1 MANLSSPPPLCS
13 PAKTGARRPAHGRF
27 AGGAGD
33 DGAGDGPPPSRG
45 CRVGRVNGT
54 LPLVLA
60 LLLGGAGALWAASP
74 AMPTKRPAVPQR
86 IVSINL
92 CADQLVLALAD
103 RGQIAGLTKN
113 ATDTEMS
120 GEAAKAQGIPLLS
133 NSAEQIL
140 AIEPDLI
147 IGMPASRSA
156 ALRALPSQSY
166 PLIDLATA
174 NTLDEIHM
182 SIRQTAAAVGH
193 PDRGTR
199 LIAQMEEELAGL
211 PKPGNGRVAAY
222 YQRRGYMT
230 GTGTLI
236 DDLMTRIGLVNL
248 AGELGKPPLSQ
259 LSLEEMVA
267 ARPDFLIVESATDT
281 VTDQGSEMLHHP
293 ALKDIPRISVPQAW
307 TVCGSPA
314 YTQAARSMAAQIAH
328 IDGNRT

>member
-1 MANLSSPPPLCS
+1 MR
-13 PAKTGARRPAHGRF
+13 ARA
-27 AGGAGD
+27 
-33 DGAGDGPPPSRG
+33 
-45 CRVGRVNGT
+45 
-54 LPLVLA
+54 LA
-60 LLLGGAGALWAASP
+60 VAAALLGGAGLLWATSP
-74 AMPTKRPAVPQR
+74 APRAKAPAVPQR

-113 ATDTEMS
+113 ATDVEMS
-120 GEAAKAQGIPLLS
+120 GEAAKAAGIPLLS

-156 ALRALPSQSY
+156 ALRALPRQDY
-166 PLIDLATA
+166 PLLDLATA
-174 NTLDEIHM
+174 NTLDEIYA
-182 SIRQTAAAVGH
+182 SIRETAAAVGH
-193 PDRGTR
+193 PKRGSA
-199 LIAQMEEELAGL
+199 LIARMQGELAGL
-211 PKPGNGRVAAY
+211 PKPGKGRVAAY

-236 DDLMTRIGLVNL
+236 DELMGRVGLVNL
-248 AGELGKPPLSQ
+248 AGKLGKPPLSQ

-267 ARPDFLIVESATDT
+267 AEPDFLIVESATDV

-293 ALKDIPRISVPQAW
+293 AIKDIPRISIPQAW

-314 YTQAARSMAAQIAH
+314 YTQAARSMTAQIAR
-328 IDGNRT
+328 IDGDRS

>member
-1 MANLSSPPPLCS
+1 VLTESLAVL
-13 PAKTGARRPAHGRF
+13 T
-27 AGGAGD
+27 
-33 DGAGDGPPPSRG
+33 PSRG
-45 CRVGRVNGT
+45 I
-54 LPLVLA
+54 LA
-60 LLLGGAGALWAASP
+60 FVLLLGGAGALSGASAP
-74 AMPTKRPAVPQR
+74 LQTKTPAVPQR

-113 ATDTEMS
+113 ATDVEMS
-120 GEAAKAQGIPLLS
+120 GEAAKAHGVPLLS

-156 ALRALPSQSY
+156 ALRALPRQDY
-166 PLIDLATA
+166 PLLDLATA
-174 NTLDEIHM
+174 NTLDEIYT
-182 SIRQTAAAVGH
+182 SVRETAAAVGH
-193 PDRGTR
+193 PERGSA
-199 LIAQMEEELAGL
+199 LIARMQGELAGL
-211 PKPGNGRVAAY
+211 PKPGKGRVAAY

-236 DDLMTRIGLVNL
+236 DELMGRVGLVNL
-248 AGELGKPPLSQ
+248 AGKLGKPPLSQ

-267 ARPDFLIVESATDT
+267 AEPDFLIVESATDV

-293 ALKDIPRISVPQAW
+293 AIKDIPRISIPQAW

-314 YTQAARSMAAQIAH
+314 YTQAARSMTAQIAR
-328 IDGNRT
+328 IDGDRS

>member
-1 MANLSSPPPLCS
+1 MQQ
-13 PAKTGARRPAHGRF
+13 
-27 AGGAGD
+27 
-33 DGAGDGPPPSRG
+33 RG
-45 CRVGRVNGT
+45 
-54 LPLVLA
+54 LLA
-60 LLLGGAGALWAASP
+60 LAALVGGAGALWAASTAPP
-74 AMPTKRPAVPQR
+74 AKAPAVPQR

-103 RGQIAGLTKN
+103 RSQISGLTHN

-120 GEAAKAQGIPLLS
+120 GEAAKAHGLPLLS

-147 IGMPASRSA
+147 VGMPASRSA
-156 ALRALPSQSY
+156 ALRALPEQSY
-166 PLIDLATA
+166 PLLDLDTA
-174 NTLDEIHM
+174 NTLDEIYT
-182 SIRQTAAAVGH
+182 SIRQTAVAVGH
-193 PDRGTR
+193 PELGTA
-199 LIAQMEEELAGL
+199 LIARMQSELAGL
-211 PKPGNGRVAAY
+211 PKPGKGRVAAY

-236 DDLMTRIGLVNL
+236 DELMARVGLVNL
-248 AGELGKPPLSQ
+248 AGKLGKPPLSQ

-267 ARPDFLIVESATDT
+267 AQPDYLIVESATDK

-314 YTQAARSMAAQIAH
+314 YTQAARSMARQIARVE
-328 IDGNRT
+328 GKTS

>member
-1 MANLSSPPPLCS
+1 MR
-13 PAKTGARRPAHGRF
+13 ARA
-27 AGGAGD
+27 
-33 DGAGDGPPPSRG
+33 
-45 CRVGRVNGT
+45 
-54 LPLVLA
+54 LA
-60 LLLGGAGALWAASP
+60 VAAALLGGAGLLWATSP
-74 AMPTKRPAVPQR
+74 APRAKAPAVPQR

-113 ATDTEMS
+113 ATDVEMS
-120 GEAAKAQGIPLLS
+120 GEAAKAAGIPLLS

-156 ALRALPSQSY
+156 ALRALPRQDY
-166 PLIDLATA
+166 PLLDLATA
-174 NTLDEIHM
+174 NTLDEIYT
-182 SIRQTAAAVGH
+182 SIRETAAAVGH
-193 PDRGTR
+193 PERGSA
-199 LIAQMEEELAGL
+199 LIARMQGELAGL
-211 PKPGNGRVAAY
+211 PKPGKGRVAAY

-236 DDLMTRIGLVNL
+236 DELMGRVGLVNL
-248 AGELGKPPLSQ
+248 AGKLGKPPLSQ

-267 ARPDFLIVESATDT
+267 AEPDFLIVESATDV

-293 ALKDIPRISVPQAW
+293 AIKDIPRISIPQAW

-314 YTQAARSMAAQIAH
+314 YTQAARSMTAQIAR
-328 IDGNRT
+328 IDGDRS

>member
-1 MANLSSPPPLCS
+1 MWATTIHRA
-13 PAKTGARRPAHGRF
+13 AKA
-27 AGGAGD
+27 
-33 DGAGDGPPPSRG
+33 
-45 CRVGRVNGT
+45 
-54 LPLVLA
+54 
-60 LLLGGAGALWAASP
+60 
-74 AMPTKRPAVPQR
+74 PTVPHR

-113 ATDTEMS
+113 ATDPEMS
-120 GEAAKAQGIPLLS
+120 GEAAAAQGLSLLS

-156 ALRALPSQSY
+156 ALAALPSQTY
-166 PLIDLATA
+166 PLLDLDTA
-174 NTLDEIHM
+174 NTLDEIYT

-193 PDRGTR
+193 PARGTA
-199 LIAQMEEELAGL
+199 LIDNMQRELAGL
-211 PKPGNGRVAAY
+211 PKPGKGRVAAY

-236 DDLMTRIGLVNL
+236 DELMARVGLVNL
-248 AGELGKPPLSQ
+248 AGKLGKPPLSQ

-267 ARPDFLIVESATDT
+267 ARPDYLIVESATDK

-293 ALKDIPRISVPQAW
+293 ALKDIPRISIPQAW

-314 YTQAARSMAAQIAH
+314 YTQAARSMAEQIV
-328 IDGNRT
+328 RLE

>member
-1 MANLSSPPPLCS
+1 MQQ
-13 PAKTGARRPAHGRF
+13 
-27 AGGAGD
+27 
-33 DGAGDGPPPSRG
+33 RG
-45 CRVGRVNGT
+45 
-54 LPLVLA
+54 LLA
-60 LLLGGAGALWAASP
+60 LAALVGGAGALWAASTAPP
-74 AMPTKRPAVPQR
+74 AKAPAVPQR

-103 RGQIAGLTKN
+103 RSQISGLTHN

-120 GEAAKAQGIPLLS
+120 GEAAKAHGLPLLS

-147 IGMPASRSA
+147 VGMPASRSA
-156 ALRALPSQSY
+156 ALRALPAQSY
-166 PLIDLATA
+166 PLLDLDTA
-174 NTLDEIHM
+174 NTLDEIYT
-182 SIRQTAAAVGH
+182 SIRQTAVAVGH
-193 PDRGTR
+193 PERGTA
-199 LIAQMEEELAGL
+199 LIARMQSELAGL
-211 PKPGNGRVAAY
+211 PKPGKGRVAAY

-236 DDLMTRIGLVNL
+236 DELMARVGLVNL
-248 AGELGKPPLSQ
+248 AGKLGKPPLSQ

-267 ARPDFLIVESATDT
+267 AQPDYLIVESATDK

-314 YTQAARSMAAQIAH
+314 YTQAARSMARQIARVE
-328 IDGNRT
+328 GKTS

>member
-1 MANLSSPPPLCS
+1 MP
-13 PAKTGARRPAHGRF
+13 RR
-27 AGGAGD
+27 
-33 DGAGDGPPPSRG
+33 S
-45 CRVGRVNGT
+45 
-54 LPLVLA
+54 LLA
-60 LLLGGAGALWAASP
+60 ATALLGGAALLWAASP
-74 AMPTKRPAVPQR
+74 APAAKAPAVPQR

-103 RGQIAGLTKN
+103 RDQIAGLTKN
-113 ATDTEMS
+113 ATDREMS
-120 GEAAKAQGIPLLS
+120 GEAAAARGIPLLS

-147 IGMPASRSA
+147 VGMPASRSA
-156 ALRALPSQSY
+156 ALAALPQHDY
-166 PLIDLATA
+166 PLLDLDTA
-174 NTLDEIHM
+174 NSLDEIYA

-193 PDRGTR
+193 PARGDA
-199 LIAQMEEELAGL
+199 LIARMQRELAGL
-211 PKPGNGRVAAY
+211 PRPGRRRVAAY

-236 DDLMTRIGLVNL
+236 DELMTRVGLVNL
-248 AGELGKPPLSQ
+248 AGKLGKPPLSQ

-267 ARPDFLIVESATDT
+267 AQPDFLIVESATDT

-314 YTQAARSMAAQIAH
+314 YTQAARSMADQIMRL
-328 IDGNRT
+328 GRKPS